1 MEETKMRSAL
11 VALAAGTITLTA
23 GASVVY
29 EDEPTFLDNIQPGYY
44 LEDFNGYVYGGYTEY
59 TLYLENNGWAYTISA
74 EGLVNSFLWS
84 GDGNMSTNNAQDW
97 LRVDF
102 DPDAEKGLPTAVG
115 GWFFASDIS
124 GYFVGNR
131 PVVID
136 LSDGTHY
143 EFVPGSDTDFR
154 GFTTDEAIS
163 WMTIDCPDDASY
175 YWSTMDHF
183 YVGAVVPAP
192 GVLALF
198 GLAGLARSR
207 RR

>member
-1 MEETKMRSAL
+1 MRSAI

-23 GASVVY
+23 SAGMVY
-29 EDEPTFLDNIQPGYY
+29 EDEGTFLDNILPAFL
-44 LEDFNGYVYGGYTEY
+44 LEDFDGYVYGGFTEY
-59 TLYLENNGWAYTISA
+59 TLDIGPMNGFAGTISA
-74 EGLVNSFLWS
+74 EGGANSFLWS
-84 GDGNMSTNNAQDW
+84 GDGNMSTENATDY

-102 DPDAEKGLPTAVG
+102 TGDPVTAVG

-124 GYFVGNR
+124 GYFVPNR

-143 EFVPGSDTDFR
+143 EFVPTSDTDFR
-154 GFTTDEAIS
+154 GFTTDEPIS
-163 WMTIDCPDDASY
+163 WIKIDCPDDASY

-183 YVGAVVPAP
+183 YVGAVPAP
-192 GVLALF
+192 GVLALL